1 MADDETRDDATQ
13 VWQAGLRV
21 IGRGVRAEP
30 RLFALSVLGSAA
42 YGIGTVGAGWVLG
55 RVTDRVLAPAF
66 RAGHI
71 ATADLWSALLPLAGV
86 ALLTAVGV
94 VGRRAVGGTTMFR
107 LQARDRRAV
116 TRAFLD
122 VPLAWHQRHATG
134 TLLARATSD
143 VEATWNVFAPLPMS
157 LGVLVMIVVAA
168 VAMVAADPVLAAVGL
183 LVLPALALA
192 NGVYQR
198 RTAPLVSA
206 VQAARAEVSG
216 IAHESFEGALVVRT
230 LGRRDHET
238 ARFGAAATRLAR
250 ANIEVGRVRGVFDP
264 VIEALPALGTLLV
277 LVLGTVRVRSG
288 AAATGDVVQV
298 AYVLTLVSFPVR
310 ALGWV
315 LGELPRA
322 AVGWRRT
329 REVLDAPRGPVPGTE
344 RLTGAGPLRLRVLHV
359 GREFSVAGAAPV
371 PALTDVTLTV
381 PPGRFTAL
389 VGATGAGKSTLLD
402 LVDQLTEPDSGTI
415 LLDDVDLARL
425 APGSRAAAVAY
436 VGQSAFLFD
445 DTIRANVALATAQ
458 GTDHGDDEAVRRA
471 LRRAQADFV
480 DELTDGLDTMVGER
494 GASLSGGQRQR
505 IALARALFRQPRL
518 LLLDDAT
525 SALDPP
531 VEAAVLADLRR
542 PGPDDAVATMVV
554 VTHRVATMAAADDVV
569 WLAEGRVR
577 ATGRHDELMAAH
589 PGYRDLVSA
598 YDRQEEPA

>member
-1 MADDETRDDATQ
+1 MTDDDTR
-13 VWQAGLRV
+13 VWQGGLRV
-21 IGRGVRAEP
+21 IGRGIRAEP

-55 RVTDRVLAPAF
+55 RVTDQVLAPAF
-66 RAGHI
+66 GAGRI

-94 VGRRAVGGTTMFR
+94 VARRAVGGTTMFR

-116 TRAFLD
+116 TRAYLE

-157 LGVLVMIVVAA
+157 LGVFVMIVVAA

-192 NGVYQR
+192 NAVYQR

-206 VQAARAEVSG
+206 VQVARAEVSG

-230 LGRRDHET
+230 LGRRTHEA
-238 ARFGAAATRLAR
+238 ARFGSAADTLAR

-264 VIEALPALGTLLV
+264 AIEALPALGTLLV
-277 LVLGTVRVRSG
+277 LVLGAWRVRSG

-329 REVLDAPRGPVPGTE
+329 REVLDAPRGPAPGTD
-344 RLTGAGPLRLRVLHV
+344 RLDGTGPLRLQVRHV
-359 GREFSVAGAAPV
+359 GRAFAVEGADPVVALSDVSLDVAAG
-371 PALTDVTLTV
+371 TFTV
-381 PPGRFTAL
+381 L
-389 VGATGAGKSTLLD
+389 VGATGSGKTTLLD
-402 LVDQLTEPDSGTI
+402 LIGQLAEPDTGTI
-415 LLDDVDLARL
+415 ALDDVDLAGL
-425 APGSRAAAVAY
+425 APDSRAGALAY

-445 DTIRANVALATAQ
+445 DTVRANVALATAQ
-458 GTDHGDDEAVRRA
+458 GTDRGDDDAVRLA

-505 IALARALFRQPRL
+505 IALARALFRHPRL

-542 PGPDDAVATMVV
+542 GGPQGQVPTMLV
-554 VTHRVATMAAADDVV
+554 VTHRVATMATADDVV
-569 WLAEGRVR
+569 WLADGRVR
-577 ATGRHDELMAAH
+577 ATGRHVDLMAAH
-589 PGYRDLVSA
+589 PDYRDLVSA
-598 YDRQEEPA
+598 YDQQEEPA

>member
-1 MADDETRDDATQ
+1 MTDDDPR

-21 IGRGVRAEP
+21 IGRGIRAEP

-55 RVTDRVLAPAF
+55 EVTDRVLAPAF

-71 ATADLWSALLPLAGV
+71 AAGDVWSAVLPLALV
-86 ALLTAVGV
+86 ALVTAVGV

-116 TRAFLD
+116 TGAYLE

-157 LGVLVMIVVAA
+157 FGVFVMIVVAA
-168 VAMVAADPVLAAVGL
+168 VAMVAADPVLAGVGL

-192 NGVYQR
+192 NAVYQR
-198 RTAPLVSA
+198 RTAPLVST
-206 VQAARAEVSG
+206 VQSARAEVSG

-230 LGRRDHET
+230 LGRRSHERV
-238 ARFGAAATRLAR
+238 RFGSAAQRLAG

-264 VIEALPALGTLLV
+264 AIEALPALGTLLV
-277 LVLGTVRVRSG
+277 LVLGTARVRSG

-329 REVLDAPRGPVPGTE
+329 REVLNAPRGPAPGTGQ
-344 RLTGAGPLRLRVLHV
+344 LGGTGPLRLQVSHV
-359 GREFSVAGAAPV
+359 SRAFDVEGADPVA
-371 PALTDVTLTV
+371 ALTDVSLTV
-381 PPGRFTAL
+381 PAGGFTAL
-389 VGATGAGKSTLLD
+389 VGATGSGKTTLLD
-402 LVDQLTEPDSGTI
+402 LVGQLAEADVGTI
-415 LLDDVDLARL
+415 LLDDVELAHL
-425 APGSRAAAVAY
+425 APRARAAALAY
-436 VGQSAFLFD
+436 VGQNAFLFD
-445 DTIRANVALATAQ
+445 DTVRANVALATAQ
-458 GTDHGDDEAVRRA
+458 GTDRSQDAAVRHA
-471 LRRAQADFV
+471 LHRAQADFV
-480 DELTDGLDTMVGER
+480 DELPDGLDTMVGER

-505 IALARALFRQPRL
+505 IALARALFRHPRL

-542 PGPDDAVATMVV
+542 PAAAAGVAADVPTMLV
-554 VTHRVATMAAADDVV
+554 VTHRVATIATADDVV
-569 WLAEGRVR
+569 WLADGRVR

-589 PGYRDLVSA
+589 DEYRDLVSA
-598 YDRQEEPA
+598 YDRQQEPA